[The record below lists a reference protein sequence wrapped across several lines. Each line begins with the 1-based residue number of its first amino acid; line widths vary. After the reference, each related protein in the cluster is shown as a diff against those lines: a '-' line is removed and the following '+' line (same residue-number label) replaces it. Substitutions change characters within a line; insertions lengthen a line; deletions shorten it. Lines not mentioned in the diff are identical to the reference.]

1 MKQPFSPM
9 LCRMGAALACLLSA
23 AAWADEDDYLRAS
36 EAVRAGEILPME
48 QVLARLAQQYPGNV
62 LEVELE
68 DEDDDDDFG
77 RARWIYEVKL
87 LQPDGQLRK
96 LLLDAKTGEV
106 LRTRVGGHHKHKR
119 HGRDS
124 H

>member
-1 MKQPFSPM
+1 
-9 LCRMGAALACLLSA
+9 
-23 AAWADEDDYLRAS
+23 WADEDDYLRAS

-48 QVLARLAQQYPGNV
+48 QVLARLAQHYPGNV

-68 DEDDDDDFG
+68 DEDDDDDDDFG
-77 RARWIYEVKL
+77 GARWIYEVKL

-96 LLLDAKTGEV
+96 LLIDAKTGEV
-106 LRTRVGGHHKHKR
+106 LRTRVKHRDGH
-119 HGRDS
+119 GS

>member
-48 QVLARLAQQYPGNV
+48 QVLARLAQHYPGNV

-68 DEDDDDDFG
+68 DEDDDDDDDDGFG
-77 RARWIYEVKL
+77 GARWIYEVKL

-96 LLLDAKTGEV
+96 LLIDAKTGEV
-106 LRTRVGGHHKHKR
+106 LRTRVKHRDGH
-119 HGRDS
+119 GS

>member
-1 MKQPFSPM
+1 MKHTVFPP
-9 LCRMGAALACLLSA
+9 LRRACAGAALLALLA
-23 AAWADEDDYLRAS
+23 APLWADEDDYLRAS

-48 QVLARLAQQYPGNV
+48 QVLARLAQHYPGNV

-68 DEDDDDDFG
+68 DEDDDDDDDFG
-77 RARWIYEVKL
+77 GARWIYEVKL

-96 LLLDAKTGEV
+96 LLIDAKTGEV
-106 LRTRVGGHHKHKR
+106 LRTRVKRRDGH
-119 HGRDS
+119 GS

>member
-1 MKQPFSPM
+1 MKHTVF
-9 LCRMGAALACLLSA
+9 LLLRRACAGAALLALLA
-23 AAWADEDDYLRAS
+23 APLWADEDDYLRAS

-48 QVLARLAQQYPGNV
+48 QVLARLAQHYPGNV

-68 DEDDDDDFG
+68 DEDDDDDDDFG
-77 RARWIYEVKL
+77 GARWIYEVKL

-96 LLLDAKTGEV
+96 LLIDAKTGEV
-106 LRTRVGGHHKHKR
+106 LRTRVKRRDGH
-119 HGRDS
+119 GS

>member
-1 MKQPFSPM
+1 MTHTALFS
-9 LCRMGAALACLLSA
+9 LRRACAGAVLLCLLIAPLSA
-23 AAWADEDDYLRAS
+23 DDDDYLRAS

-48 QVLARLAQQYPGNV
+48 QVLARLAKQYPGNV

-68 DEDDDDDFG
+68 DDDDDDDNAGG
-77 RARWIYEVKL
+77 RRWLYEVKL

-96 LLLDAKTGEV
+96 VLIDAKTGEV
-106 LRTRVGGHHKHKR
+106 LHTRVKHRHR
-119 HGRDS
+119 HGS

>member
-1 MKQPFSPM
+1 MKHTVFPP
-9 LCRMGAALACLLSA
+9 LRRACAGAALLALLA
-23 AAWADEDDYLRAS
+23 APLWADEDDYLRAS

-48 QVLARLAQQYPGNV
+48 QVLARLAQHYPGNV

-68 DEDDDDDFG
+68 DEDDDDDDDDFG
-77 RARWIYEVKL
+77 GARWIYEVKL

-96 LLLDAKTGEV
+96 LLIDAKTGEV
-106 LRTRVGGHHKHKR
+106 LRTRVKHRDGH
-119 HGRDS
+119 GS

>member
-68 DEDDDDDFG
+68 DEDDDDDDDFG
-77 RARWIYEVKL
+77 GARWIYEVKL

-96 LLLDAKTGEV
+96 LLIDAKTGEV
-106 LRTRVGGHHKHKR
+106 LRTRVKRRDGH
-119 HGRDS
+119 GS

>member
-1 MKQPFSPM
+1 MKHTVFPP
-9 LCRMGAALACLLSA
+9 LRRTCAGVALLGLLAAPL
-23 AAWADEDDYLRAS
+23 WADEDDYLRAS

-48 QVLARLAQQYPGNV
+48 QVLARLAQHYPGNV

-68 DEDDDDDFG
+68 DEDDDDDDDFG
-77 RARWIYEVKL
+77 GARWIYEVKL

-96 LLLDAKTGEV
+96 LLIDAKTGEV
-106 LRTRVGGHHKHKR
+106 LRTRVKRRDGH
-119 HGRDS
+119 GS